1 MCRGLN
7 SHKHIL
13 FLILCGII
21 YDSSKD
27 YLPRVAFFLLKTL
40 DYYVQIAKTND
51 KCVFDRSHFKIYVIF
66 L

>member
-1 MCRGLN
+1 MIPPKIIYLEL
-7 SHKHIL
+7 L
-13 FLILCGII
+13 FL
-21 YDSSKD
+21 
-27 YLPRVAFFLLKTL
+27 LLKTL